1 MVSGFVLATTLI
13 SEFSAP
19 QEHLDLLRQFLRGAA
34 EEQEF
39 LRAYLECSDEVQQ
52 AVRDMFR
59 VLEEPLTSEE
69 QRQMALSTIA
79 DALFRNPHKGEYGM
93 DVAESEAEAA
103 AVEPRLQGIVKQMD
117 EEEASFAQRLRK
129 LMEERCITQ
138 EELAE
143 RIGVGQPA
151 VSNMLNRNCRPQ
163 KKTIMK
169 LATALN
175 VSSTVLWPGVEVQR
189 ILDAIDR
196 VQEDQVMSA
205 TEAEAL
211 QAALD
216 RPPSRIEVTRIPVRN
231 RC

>member
-1 MVSGFVLATTLI
+1 MATRMI
-13 SEFSAP
+13 SELVPP
-19 QEHLDLLRQFLRGAA
+19 QEHLDLLRQFLRRSA
-34 EEQEF
+34 EEQAF

-52 AVRDMFR
+52 AIREMLQ
-59 VLEEPLTSEE
+59 VLEGPSTSEE
-69 QRQMALSTIA
+69 QRQMAISTIA

-93 DVAESEAEAA
+93 DLAASEREAA
-103 AVEPRLQGIVKQMD
+103 AVEPRLQAIVKQMD

-129 LMEERCITQ
+129 LMDDRRITQ

-151 VSNMLNRNCRPQ
+151 ISNMLNRNCRPQ

-175 VSSTVLWPGVEVQR
+175 VSPTALWPGVEVQQ
-189 ILDAIDR
+189 ILAAIDR

-205 TEAEAL
+205 AEAEAL
-211 QAALD
+211 QAALQ
-216 RPPSRIEVTRIPVRN
+216 RPPSRVQVTRLPVRN
-231 RC
+231 RR